1 MLATPGAQAELLD
14 PVDVNF
20 ALRRVRFTLAGVNWL
35 YEPPR
40 DAPTHSE
47 SAARAWPGPERR
59 AELDRGKRQLWDAV
73 RELQGLLM
81 DSLGRHEDVLRA
93 CFPEAEL
100 ARYLVQHGLD
110 ADEWLKAH
118 GDTIEQLVADLGEE
132 LRPRLNELVA
142 TIYQAVLEL
151 GDDGDLLVRYMGFA
165 LFDANLYA
173 LEYAAG
179 VGERDR
185 VDVMR
190 MSPRECHLLT
200 WPDPKVKGRKL
211 GHFGAFT
218 NREWRENDYLAG
230 RLDGA
235 ERMISLLVGEE
246 DEAAY
251 RTWSGRA
258 FRAILDEE
266 RDHLGSSKKLIA
278 DLEAQAAPL

>member
-1 MLATPGAQAELLD
+1 M
-14 PVDVNF
+14 
-20 ALRRVRFTLAGVNWL
+20 
-35 YEPPR
+35 
-40 DAPTHSE
+40 
-47 SAARAWPGPERR
+47 AA
-59 AELDRGKRQLWDAV
+59 
-73 RELQGLLM
+73 
-81 DSLGRHEDVLRA
+81 
-93 CFPEAEL
+93 
-100 ARYLVQHGLD
+100 
-110 ADEWLKAH
+110 
-118 GDTIEQLVADLGEE
+118 
-132 LRPRLNELVA
+132 
-142 TIYQAVLEL
+142 IYQAVLEL
-151 GDDGDLLVRYMGFA
+151 GDDGDLLVRYLGFA

-246 DEAAY
+246 DEAAC

-266 RDHLGSSKKLIA
+266 REHLGSSKKLIA